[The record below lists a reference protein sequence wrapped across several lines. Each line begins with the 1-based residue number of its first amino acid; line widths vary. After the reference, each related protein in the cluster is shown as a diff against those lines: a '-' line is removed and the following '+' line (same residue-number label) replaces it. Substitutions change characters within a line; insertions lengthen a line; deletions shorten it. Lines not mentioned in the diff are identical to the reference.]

1 MCPHGEG
8 MPAPRTLPVGSSVVR
23 TDGRAKVIGETR
35 YVDDL
40 PFQGLYGAT
49 VRAPVARGRIKSI
62 RFGDGPD
69 WREFVIVTARD
80 VPRFGKNIHGPDTS
94 HGTTDEEDSAVRDQ
108 NIVKLIAE
116 DQPYL
121 VRDEIRH
128 KHEAIVL
135 IAHPDKDIVRWA
147 ATKVHIEVEAL
158 PSVLDYRLPPTAE
171 QIQYGTDNVFKQYD
185 LRKGAGE
192 DDAALAEV
200 FANAAH
206 LVQGVYESGAQEQ
219 AYIEP
224 QGMIAEVTL
233 DPADENLA
241 GWPKLPFRVRIEGS
255 MQCPYYVHA
264 AIKHLLNLPDES
276 VQIVQAATGG
286 GFGGKE
292 DYPSV
297 IAGHAVLL
305 AMKSRKAV
313 KIVYDRVED
322 MQSTTKRH
330 PCQTKLRTALDAD
343 GKLLAMYAE
352 VLMDGGAYVTL
363 SPVVLSRGTI
373 HAAGPYEIAHV
384 RVDSKCMLSNTAP
397 NGAFRGFGAPQT
409 IYAMERHLDV
419 CAERLG
425 LDPAELRRRNLVRR
439 GGTLATGQVIDEP
452 IDLPAWMDEALA
464 AIDYHQKRK
473 DHTQFN
479 ADQERRGLPLRR
491 GVGLATFMHGCGFTG
506 SGEVNLASRVQ
517 VRANEQGQIEVLT
530 ANTEIGQG
538 AETIFAQVAAQTTG
552 LEVADIHVAQP
563 DTAIVPNSGP
573 TVASRSSMVVG
584 HLIAR
589 ACDDLIRRMEAAG
602 YLKDAVASQAGQRV
616 SVQSEGRGQ
625 RYESADLRRALVQVA
640 KAAQGREPGAV
651 AAAQGWSLYEP
662 PPGVIWD
669 DKTYKGVAYG
679 TYAWAC
685 YVADVE
691 VDTTTFEVKVRDF
704 VALQEIGKV
713 LHPVLAK
720 GQIAGGVVQALGW
733 ALLEEVVLDKEGG
746 MANANLTTYVLPT
759 MADVPAIRVLFKE
772 QPYGYGPF
780 GAKGIGELPMDGP
793 APAVANAVS
802 MALGRQVASIPCTPE
817 RLMKLALT
825 QPIVQG

>member
-1 MCPHGEG
+1 MT
-8 MPAPRTLPVGSSVVR
+8 APRTLPVGSSVVR
-23 TDGRAKVIGETR
+23 TDGRAKVTGQTR
-35 YVDDL
+35 YTDDL
-40 PFQGLYGAT
+40 AFHGLYGAT

-80 VPRFGKNIHGPDTS
+80 IPRISRNIHAPDTS
-94 HGTTDEEDSAVRDQ
+94 HGTTDEQDSGLRDQ
-108 NIVKLIAE
+108 NTVKLIAE

-128 KHEAIVL
+128 KHEAVVL

-147 ATKVHIEVEAL
+147 ATKVVIEVEEL
-158 PSVLDYRLPPTAE
+158 PSVLDYRVEPEPG
-171 QIQYGTDNVFKQYD
+171 QIQYGADNVFKRYD
-185 LRKGAGE
+185 LKKGAGE
-192 DDAALAEV
+192 DAATLADI
-200 FANAAH
+200 FANAAC
-206 LVQGVYESGAQEQ
+206 VVEGVYESGAQEQ

-224 QGMIAEVTL
+224 QGMIAEVITDDASGKL
-233 DPADENLA
+233 
-241 GWPKLPFRVRIEGS
+241 WPDKPFRVRIEGS
-255 MQCPYYVHA
+255 MQCPYYVHTA
-264 AIKHLLNLPDES
+264 MKHLLNLPDDA

-305 AMKSRKAV
+305 ALKSRQPV
-313 KIVYDRVED
+313 KIIYDRVED

-330 PCQTKLRTALDAD
+330 PCHTRLRTALDAD
-343 GKLLAMYAE
+343 GKLLALQAD
-352 VLMDGGAYVTL
+352 VRMDGGAYVTL

-373 HAAGPYEIAHV
+373 HIGGPYEIPHV
-384 RVDSKCMLSNTAP
+384 AVTSRCMLSNTAP

-419 CAERLG
+419 CAEQIG

-439 GGTLATGQVIDEP
+439 GGTLATGQVIEEA
-452 IDLPAWMDEALA
+452 IDLTGWMDEALA
-464 AIDYHQKRK
+464 VIDYAQKRK
-473 DHTQFN
+473 DHETFN
-479 ADQERRGLPLRR
+479 AEQEQRGLPLRR

-506 SGEVNLASRVQ
+506 SGEVNLASIVD
-517 VRANEQGQIEVLT
+517 VRASADGKVEVLT

-538 AETIFAQVAAQTTG
+538 AETIFAQVAAQAMG
-552 LEVADIHVAQP
+552 LELADIRVVQP
-563 DTAIVPNSGP
+563 DTAVVPNSGP
-573 TVASRSSMVVG
+573 TVASRTSMVVG
-584 HLIAR
+584 HLVAR
-589 ACDDLIRRMEAAG
+589 ACDDLVHQLETAGLLAHAQQNAAG
-602 YLKDAVASQAGQRV
+602 ERV

-625 RYESADLRRALVQVA
+625 RWQPGDLRTALT
-640 KAAQGREPGAV
+640 KAAERGGVASRGR
-651 AAAQGWSLYEP
+651 AQYEP

-669 DKTYKGVAYG
+669 DETYKGVAYG

-691 VDTTTFEVKVRDF
+691 LDTTTFEVKVRDF
-704 VALQEIGKV
+704 VALQEVGKV
-713 LHPVLAK
+713 LHPVLAT
-720 GQIAGGVVQALGW
+720 GQIVGGVVQALGW
-733 ALLEEVVLDKEGG
+733 ALLEEVVLDKQGG

-759 MADVPAIRVLFKE
+759 MADVPPIRVLFKE
-772 QPYGYGPF
+772 QPYSYGPF

-802 MALGRQVASIPCTPE
+802 MALGRQVQHIPCTPE
-817 RLMKLALT
+817 RLLAVAMAA
-825 QPIVQG
+825 QPARA